1 MGYKEKIGIYTQ
13 ISEDKYQT
21 ESVRKYLKLYVD
33 FASSNATC
41 ENFAS
46 WNYPFRKLRN
56 YPATHQLSVL
66 QWFLS
71 LFYFASCENL
81 TSWIPQLE
89 NLLHGWFLLCFSSLH
104 LRLVLAKGYEAPKLS
119 FFMNLSFNLV
129 CHELYKDLP
138 HSWIALVIKKLSKTP
153 KLNTIWLE
161 AIARVLNMPIELKG
175 NNYYSKVFKRVNY
188 KL

>member
-1 MGYKEKIGIYTQ
+1 M
-13 ISEDKYQT
+13 
-21 ESVRKYLKLYVD
+21 ESVRKYLKLQVD

-81 TSWIPQLE
+81 ASWILQLAK
-89 NLLHGWFLLCFSSLH
+89 LLHGWFLLCFSSLH
-104 LRLVLAKGYEAPKLS
+104 PCLVFAKGYAAPKLS
-119 FFMNLSFNLV
+119 FFLNLSFNLV
-129 CHELYKDLP
+129 CLELYKDLP
-138 HSWIALVIKKLSKTP
+138 HSWIVLVIKKLSKTP
-153 KLNTIWLE
+153 KLAIIWLE
-161 AIARVLNMPIELKG
+161 TLARVLNVSIELKG
-175 NNYYSKVFKRVNY
+175 KNYYSKVFKKVNY